1 MRLVGEP
8 SEREDAARVADG
20 RAHAAVSHGDG
31 WMDVG
36 RGRIAMTHERDPAA
50 IPHAD
55 HGIDVVLE
63 CSGHFNT
70 RGKAALHLAAGARRV
85 LVSAPCE
92 NADATIV
99 HGVNHADITA
109 DMKVVSNASCTTNC
123 LAPVAKVMPGD
134 RVQVPRLGDGLG
146 RGRQARRLR
155 AHDKVAAA
163 AALAAPHAALAAAK
177 PEELEVGAQTFS
189 SVCAACHLGGANVV
203 RPEKTLDLTTLTN
216 NKVADADAI
225 LAQVTNGKNNMPAFG
240 GRHAE
245 RQLQHARDVTHAART
260 QAERRADLRG
270 LAVRR
275 LPGEGG
281 VEQGAAVRQVSGQAR
296 RTRQQQH
303 ARARRDARG
312 PPARYVPA
320 TLLRVY
326 GME

>member
-1 MRLVGEP
+1 MQVISITACLLSRAHHIVCPNPAPPPGAPRGAPVTPLPTPRATPQDITLELRPALSCPPQMRIAAQAAP
-8 SEREDAARVADG
+8 SAV
-20 RAHAAVSHGDG
+20 AHAA
-31 WMDVG
+31 
-36 RGRIAMTHERDPAA
+36 
-50 IPHAD
+50 
-55 HGIDVVLE
+55 
-63 CSGHFNT
+63 
-70 RGKAALHLAAGARRV
+70 
-85 LVSAPCE
+85 
-92 NADATIV
+92 ATLI
-99 HGVNHADITA
+99 
-109 DMKVVSNASCTTNC
+109 
-123 LAPVAKVMPGD
+123 
-134 RVQVPRLGDGLG
+134 
-146 RGRQARRLR
+146 
-155 AHDKVAAA
+155 AA

-177 PEELEVGAQTFS
+177 PEELELGAQTFS

-240 GRHAE
+240 GRHAA
-245 RQLQHARDVTHAART
+245 RQLQHARDVTHAARA

-296 RTRQQQH
+296 CTRQQQQH
-303 ARARRDARG
+303 ARATRRTR
-312 PPARYVPA
+312 PTCRYVPA

>member
-1 MRLVGEP
+1 MRIAAP
-8 SEREDAARVADG
+8 SAV
-20 RAHAAVSHGDG
+20 AHAA
-31 WMDVG
+31 
-36 RGRIAMTHERDPAA
+36 
-50 IPHAD
+50 
-55 HGIDVVLE
+55 
-63 CSGHFNT
+63 
-70 RGKAALHLAAGARRV
+70 
-85 LVSAPCE
+85 
-92 NADATIV
+92 ATLI
-99 HGVNHADITA
+99 
-109 DMKVVSNASCTTNC
+109 
-123 LAPVAKVMPGD
+123 
-134 RVQVPRLGDGLG
+134 
-146 RGRQARRLR
+146 
-155 AHDKVAAA
+155 AA

-240 GRHAE
+240 GRHAV
-245 RQLQHARDVTHAART
+245 RASSSTRARDVTHAARA